1 MTCLT
6 SVLAAILLAL
16 PISSPPPVG
25 GAAGGEGPAST
36 ANPPCL
42 DGVPSEWAGIP
53 ATATDPRGDSTA
65 GSLDLGEVIL
75 LETPDALW
83 MRLEFAGEPVNIQSL
98 PDERSIE
105 VLIDAD
111 ASAKTGSVRGGFEG
125 ADLLLRFSPQGEGVE
140 RPGRGAMV
148 EVLDP
153 DVLAPGRRDR
163 TPSPASVGLGM
174 APSTASTWIELR
186 VPRAVRGGA
195 MGIRFGDEARLTA
208 RIVGKDGAV
217 LDDGATATHRFA
229 MKPDAPVRV
238 VEAIADAPES
248 EPRVLSWN
256 VERGSI
262 FKNPE
267 PFAEVLRA
275 LEPDVLL
282 LQELDETATA
292 ESVAAWL
299 DERTPVEGG
308 WKAVVSGGDLRVAV
322 AAPGLEPVPSLAKVS
337 REGPSGSR
345 PVRAIGAVSELGG
358 RRLLAV
364 SVHLKCC
371 GSIGSSEDRT
381 REAEVK
387 AIGEAI
393 RLAVERAA
401 SGGRAI
407 DGIVI
412 GGDFNL
418 VGGSAVLEL
427 ACEGLDLDGSP
438 LAAADLFTLDRLSN
452 LTWRDEGSEF
462 LPGRLDFLLFA
473 DSRLRIARGAVV
485 DPVSVLPA
493 NVRGK
498 APSDHLPIVAD
509 FGWIDA
515 PR

>member
-1 MTCLT
+1 MTSTSALIA
-6 SVLAAILLAL
+6 SVLLA
-16 PISSPPPVG
+16 SAPVG
-25 GAAGGEGPAST
+25 PSQAGGAPGANGPLTTST
-36 ANPPCL
+36 PPCL
-42 DGVPSEWAGIP
+42 DGVPSEWAGVP
-53 ATATDPRGDSTA
+53 PTASDPRGDSMA
-65 GSLDLGEVIL
+65 GALDLGAITL
-75 LETPDALW
+75 LETPEALW
-83 MRLEFAGEPVNIQSL
+83 VRLELAGEPVNIQSL

-105 VLIDAD
+105 LIIDAD
-111 ASAKTGSVRGGFEG
+111 GSAKSGEVRGTFEG

-140 RPGRGAMV
+140 RPGRGVLV
-148 EVLDP
+148 EAIVPERLDSR
-153 DVLAPGRRDR
+153 RRDR
-163 TPSPASVGLGM
+163 TPSATAAGFGM
-174 APSTASTWIELR
+174 APSSASTWIELR
-186 VPRAVRGGA
+186 LPRAGRGGA
-195 MGIRFGDEARLTA
+195 TGIRFGDEARISA
-208 RIVGKDGAV
+208 RIVGKDGSV

-229 MKPDAPVRV
+229 LKPEAPVKV
-238 VEAIADAPES
+238 VEPIPSAAET

-275 LEPDVLL
+275 LAPDVLL
-282 LQELDETATA
+282 LQELDATAT
-292 ESVAAWL
+292 EQSLAAWL
-299 DERTPVEGG
+299 DERAPTDGG
-308 WKAVVSGGDLRVAV
+308 WKVVVSGGDLRVAV
-322 AAPGLEPVPSLAKVS
+322 ASPHLAAVPSLAKVS

-345 PVRAIGAVSELGG
+345 PVRAIGAVREFGG

-364 SVHLKCC
+364 SIHLKCC

-381 REAEVK
+381 REAEVS

-401 SGGRAI
+401 SAGQPIEGV
-407 DGIVI
+407 VI

-438 LAAADLFTLDRLSN
+438 LAAADLFTLDRRSN

-473 DSRLRIARGAVV
+473 DSRLRLVRGAVV
-485 DPVSVLPA
+485 DPASVLPA
-493 NVRGK
+493 NAAAK

-509 FGWIDA
+509 FQWLGA
-515 PR
+515 P